1 MLHFTTWT
9 RRSRRERER
18 GVAAVE
24 FALVVPILMTIV
36 IGIVEYGMA
45 INFRTQLNNATQIA
59 ARSYAIDR
67 NWTTARANVTGL
79 APTATV
85 TKTIDCTAT
94 TVGSAVTLNTTVVRP
109 TITGLFKANFTYRA
123 KGVAQCN

>member
-24 FALVVPILMTIV
+24 FALIAPVLMAIV
-36 IGIVEYGMA
+36 IGILEFGMA
-45 INFRTQLNNATQIA
+45 WNYRTQLNNATQIA
-59 ARSYAIDR
+59 ARNYSIDR
-67 NWTTARANVTGL
+67 NWNTARANVTGM
-79 APTATV
+79 APGATV
-85 TKTIDCTAT
+85 TKSIDCTTT
-94 TVGSAVTLNTTVVRP
+94 TVGQAVTVNTTIVRP
-109 TITGLFKANFTYRA
+109 TITGLFGANFTYRG

>member
-24 FALVVPILMTIV
+24 FALVVPILMTII
-36 IGIVEYGMA
+36 IGIVEFGMA
-45 INFRTQLNNATQIA
+45 FNYRTQLNNATQIA
-59 ARSYAIDR
+59 ARNYAVDR
-67 NWTTARANVTGL
+67 NWNTARANVTGM
-79 APTATV
+79 APTANV
-85 TKTIDCTAT
+85 TRNIDCTASTAGQAVTVTT
-94 TVGSAVTLNTTVVRP
+94 TVTRP
-109 TITGLFKANFTYRA
+109 TYTGLFGASFTYRG